1 MTDAPSCPRCGNAL
15 PADAPGGACPRCLL
29 EAGLEPTEPRG
40 DATAAPGPEE
50 LSRHFPDL
58 EIMDLLGR
66 GGMGVVY
73 KARQTRLDRLVA
85 LKILSPR
92 FASDPAFEERFARE
106 ARALARLSH
115 PNIVAVH
122 DFGEKSGVYYFLM
135 EFVDG
140 ANLREALET
149 GQLTPEQAL
158 AIVPKICDALQFAH
172 DRGVVH
178 RDIKPENVLLTTE
191 GEVKIADFGL
201 AKLGATKPGE
211 LTLTAAGQ
219 VMGTPHYMAPEQFE
233 NPGSVDHRADIYS
246 LGVVFYEMLT
256 GELPL
261 GRFAPPSRKVSV
273 DVRLDEVVL
282 KTLEKEPERRYQRVD
297 EVKTEVNSVAEDPRM
312 TTAPATTMHAP
323 SRTVGERRLSRLA
336 LFGALCFP
344 ISLLIAFLPLMFVS
358 FSMAAARPEWQ
369 GMALPVAWT
378 HLFTTIPI
386 AGLAG
391 VVGLTGVILSISGWV
406 AIGRSGGRLHG
417 LWLAVPGTILPFL
430 CGGPLLAL
438 APLFLARTGSFAST
452 ML

>member
-1 MTDAPSCPRCGNAL
+1 MTDAPSCPRCGSPL
-15 PADAPGGACPRCLL
+15 PPDAPEGSCPRCLL
-29 EAGLEPTEPRG
+29 AAGLAPTEPH
-40 DATAAPGPEE
+40 DEPVAVPGPKE
-50 LSRHFPDL
+50 LARHFPEL
-58 EIMDLLGR
+58 EIEAPLGR

-73 KARQTRLDRLVA
+73 RARQTRLDRIVA

-122 DFGEKSGVYYFLM
+122 DFGQKGGFFYLLM

-140 ANLREALET
+140 TNLRQALQ
-149 GQLTPEQAL
+149 GGHLTPEQAL

-178 RDIKPENVLLTTE
+178 RDIKPENVLLTKD

-201 AKLGATKPGE
+201 AKLGGAKPGE

-233 NPGSVDHRADIYS
+233 NPQSVDHRADIYS

-261 GRFAPPSRKVSV
+261 GRFAPPSRKVHV
-273 DVRLDEVVL
+273 DVRLDDVVL
-282 KTLEKEPERRYQRVD
+282 KTLEKEPGLRYQRVD
-297 EVKTEVNSVAEDPRM
+297 EVKTEVNSVAEDPQM
-312 TTAPATTMHAP
+312 TAAPATATQ
-323 SRTVGERRLSRLA
+323 GLSVPATGRKLSNLA
-336 LFGALCFP
+336 LYGALCFP
-344 ISLLIAFLPLMFVS
+344 LSILVFLLPMMLLSLLSPGATGTWREPGVL
-358 FSMAAARPEWQ
+358 
-369 GMALPVAWT
+369 T
-378 HLFTTIPI
+378 I
-386 AGLAG
+386 AGMTTSFFSLLPSAII
-391 VVGLTGVILSISGWV
+391 GLTGVILSLSGWV
-406 AIGRSGGRLHG
+406 VIARSGGRLDG
-417 LWLAVPGTILPFL
+417 LWLAVPGTLLPFM

-438 APLFLARTGSFAST
+438 TLLFLARTGPFVYT
-452 ML
+452 LF